1 MLNPDVTTNIM
12 VGVSLLVGLYG
23 LMFDSDRKQVY
34 RSEKKNKLRK
44 YSSFF

>member
-1 MLNPDVTTNIM
+1 MSPDIATNIM

-34 RSEKKNKLRK
+34 RSEKKNKLK
-44 YSSFF
+44 KSPKVF